1 MIRVVSALPLGVGL
15 LVMMLELYD
24 ASLDIVDHEG
34 ELVHEV
40 LVVGVYRER
49 RA

>member
-15 LVMMLELYD
+15 LVMMLELYN

-34 ELVHEV
+34 ELVREV
-40 LVVGVYRER
+40 LVVEVHI
-49 RA
+49 